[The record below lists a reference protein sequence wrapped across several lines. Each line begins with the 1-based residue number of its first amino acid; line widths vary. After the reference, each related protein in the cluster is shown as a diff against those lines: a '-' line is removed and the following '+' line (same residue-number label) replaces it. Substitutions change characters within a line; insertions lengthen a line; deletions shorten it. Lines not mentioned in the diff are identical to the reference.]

1 MIAAM
6 RLEIFGVVQGVG
18 FRAFVSYS
26 ARARGLRGWVRNR
39 RDGSVEAMLIG
50 EPVAVTAV
58 VEQCRH
64 GPRLARVDRVE
75 SLPAQDDGAPD
86 FTERATV

>member
-18 FRAFVSYS
+18 FRAFVSHS

-58 VEQCRH
+58 LEQCRH